1 MGEIRKQAILSSIVI
16 YAGFGIGFVNT
27 WLFIRSGIGDFTPA
41 QYGLTRLFFDV
52 GTLMFAVASLGVISV
67 IFKFFPYYQE
77 RVPYK
82 QNDLY
87 GRAFLFAGI
96 GFSLV
101 LLGGWLFEPLIIRK
115 FSERSLLFVDY
126 YYWIFFFGIGILLFN
141 ILDAV
146 SVSNRQAIL
155 PNFLRETG
163 LRFITCLLLV
173 LYVFKIIDFKLFI
186 QLFSFQFLIIA
197 VFLLII
203 LRSRKQLPLTLHKS
217 IVTKKFSRKMTTLA
231 GYIYGGSI
239 ITILSQVIDS
249 ILIASISE
257 KGIHDAGVYNL
268 ATYIANLIQVP
279 QRSMISATIP
289 VLVLAWKN
297 KHMHEIDRLYK
308 RSSIN
313 LLLVGLFLFFSIWM
327 NFSDL
332 FELLGIQNDYKA
344 GMSVVLIIGITKLI
358 DAGTGIN
365 AQIIST
371 SSQWRFEFITGILL
385 VLLMLPL
392 NYILIKEYGITGS
405 AYANLLSFTIYNL
418 VRYGFLWYRYRL
430 QPFTPKTFYS
440 ILIAAGIYF
449 IVTFFF
455 NEVSG
460 WGGLILRNLCF
471 SVFFIGAVFVFN
483 LTPDAG
489 QLWNHLKFRFRKA

>member
-1 MGEIRKQAILSSIVI
+1 
-16 YAGFGIGFVNT
+16 
-27 WLFIRSGIGDFTPA
+27 
-41 QYGLTRLFFDV
+41 
-52 GTLMFAVASLGVISV
+52 
-67 IFKFFPYYQE
+67 
-77 RVPYK
+77 
-82 QNDLY
+82 
-87 GRAFLFAGI
+87 
-96 GFSLV
+96 
-101 LLGGWLFEPLIIRK
+101 
-115 FSERSLLFVDY
+115 
-126 YYWIFFFGIGILLFN
+126 
-141 ILDAV
+141 
-146 SVSNRQAIL
+146 
-155 PNFLRETG
+155 
-163 LRFITCLLLV
+163 
-173 LYVFKIIDFKLFI
+173 
-186 QLFSFQFLIIA
+186 
-197 VFLLII
+197 
-203 LRSRKQLPLTLHKS
+203 
-217 IVTKKFSRKMTTLA
+217 MTTLA